1 MARRKLDVCALGTY
15 ILRGAASRK
24 ARRFWRAEKRR
35 GGGVLSH
42 IYTLVIVIL
51 AWVIFRAENVGA
63 GLKYIG
69 AMFGLGAAGFIDSA
83 FIEYVKN
90 TAFILIAA
98 LIGATPLL
106 SNIIKRFKAKGLTW
120 IEYAWLFIVFALSL
134 IEVVCSTYN
143 PFIYF
148 NF

>member
-1 MARRKLDVCALGTY
+1 
-15 ILRGAASRK
+15 
-24 ARRFWRAEKRR
+24 
-35 GGGVLSH
+35 
-42 IYTLVIVIL
+42 
-51 AWVIFRAENVGA
+51 
-63 GLKYIG
+63 
-69 AMFGLGAAGFIDSA
+69 MFGLGAAGFIDSA